1 MTIYKKKKLEFTF
14 SFFLRQKK
22 TFIRP
27 VCNNKGGKS
36 HKETVGQKGIA
47 FILCAEQTNVRKYTD
62 VLIAKNCIDTSVF
75 CNPSF

>member
-36 HKETVGQKGIA
+36 HK
-47 FILCAEQTNVRKYTD
+47 
-62 VLIAKNCIDTSVF
+62 
-75 CNPSF
+75 